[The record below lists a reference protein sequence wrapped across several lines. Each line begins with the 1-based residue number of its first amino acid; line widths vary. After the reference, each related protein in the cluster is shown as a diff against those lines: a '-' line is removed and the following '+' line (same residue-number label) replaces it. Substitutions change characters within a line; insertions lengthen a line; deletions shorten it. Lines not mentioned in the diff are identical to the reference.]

1 MAGRVAAGHG
11 APRGLA
17 GALGRRLARLPA
29 PGGARGGAPA
39 GPAGPVGGRGSFA
52 APGAGAGAGVSGP
65 EGGPEGL
72 AGGPG
77 AGAAPAAAGGGGVR
91 ERLVLIDGMAM
102 AYRAHFGAAAKWGG
116 AAPPRE
122 EGGLGTSAVFAFVGS
137 VLTVL
142 EMRPAATHVAAV
154 FDAPGKT
161 FRHVLLPT
169 YKAHRPPMPE
179 ELRQGIPRMRA
190 LLRAMNVAVVEVP
203 GVEADDAIGTLVAR
217 GVQEGLDV
225 DIISP
230 DKDFLQLLG
239 PRVRALRPAPRGT
252 GHGLVVWDEA
262 RLLEETGLS
271 PAQYVDMQALAGDH
285 ADGYPG
291 VKGIGPVWAQRLIKE
306 FGTLEGVLENAE
318 HVQRK
323 SVREALLG
331 PGGAE
336 SARLGQRLA
345 RIRTDLSAPV
355 LRKPGQK
362 YRFSAPPDGGE
373 ALLSTFHS
381 LNFEAGVQRVHSL
394 WGAR

>member
-1 MAGRVAAGHG
+1 M
-11 APRGLA
+11 
-17 GALGRRLARLPA
+17 
-29 PGGARGGAPA
+29 
-39 GPAGPVGGRGSFA
+39 
-52 APGAGAGAGVSGP
+52 
-65 EGGPEGL
+65 
-72 AGGPG
+72 
-77 AGAAPAAAGGGGVR
+77 GVR

-102 AYRAHFGAAAKWGG
+102 AYRAHFGAAAKWG
-116 AAPPRE
+116 AAAAPRE
-122 EGGLGTSAVFAFVGS
+122 EGALGTSAVFAFVGS

-142 EMRPAATHVAAV
+142 EMRPAATHIAAV
-154 FDAPGKT
+154 FDAPGKN

-190 LLRAMNVAVVEVP
+190 LLRAMNVPVLEVP

-262 RLLEETGLS
+262 RLREETGLS
-271 PAQYVDMQALAGDH
+271 PDQYVDMQALAGDH

-291 VKGIGPVWAQRLIKE
+291 VKGIGPVWAQKLLQE
-306 FGTLEGVLENAE
+306 YGTLEGILENAE

-331 PGGAE
+331 PEGPE

-362 YRFSAPPDGGE
+362 YRFSAPSDGGE

-381 LNFEAGVQRVHSL
+381 LNFEAGVQRVHNL
-394 WGAR
+394 WGAL

>member
-1 MAGRVAAGHG
+1 MAGRAG
-11 APRGLA
+11 ASRGLA
-17 GALGRRLARLPA
+17 GAWGRALVPRVPAVASAAGPGTRGAPPARGA
-29 PGGARGGAPA
+29 VAGGVGGGAVAASGFEERGVGGSPA
-39 GPAGPVGGRGSFA
+39 GPAGPSR
-52 APGAGAGAGVSGP
+52 
-65 EGGPEGL
+65 
-72 AGGPG
+72 
-77 AGAAPAAAGGGGVR
+77 APAAAVGGSGS

-102 AYRAHFGAAAKWGG
+102 AYRAHFGASAKWGG
-116 AAPPRE
+116 VSPPQD
-122 EGGLGTSAVFAFVGS
+122 GLATSAVFAFVGS
-137 VLTVL
+137 ILTLL
-142 EMRPAATHVAAV
+142 EMRPAATHIAAV

-161 FRHVLLPT
+161 FRHVLLPS

-179 ELRQGIPRMRA
+179 ELRQGIPRMQA
-190 LLRAMNVAVVEVP
+190 MLQAMNVPVVEVP

-217 GVQEGLDV
+217 GVQENLAV

-252 GHGLVVWDEA
+252 GQGLVVWDEA
-262 RLLEETGLS
+262 RLMEEIGLS

-291 VKGIGPVWAQRLIKE
+291 VKGIGPVWAQKLLKE
-306 FGTLEGVLENAE
+306 YGTLEGILENAE

-336 SARLGQRLA
+336 AAQLGQRLA

-355 LRKPGQK
+355 LRKPRQK
-362 YRFSAPPDGGE
+362 YQYSPPPDRGE
-373 ALLSTFHS
+373 ALVSAFHS
-381 LNFEAGVQRVHSL
+381 LDFSAGVKRVQRL
-394 WGAR
+394 WGAQ